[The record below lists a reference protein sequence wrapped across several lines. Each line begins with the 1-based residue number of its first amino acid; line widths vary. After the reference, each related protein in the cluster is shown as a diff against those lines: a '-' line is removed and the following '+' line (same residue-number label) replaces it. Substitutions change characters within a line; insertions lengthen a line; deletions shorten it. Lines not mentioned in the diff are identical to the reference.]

1 MTTVSE
7 IDFDTDSSY
16 VQYLD
21 KGFVGLVDTM
31 GTDESIVQAA
41 RVSYGEGTK
50 GVRNDEALIRY
61 LIRHRHTS
69 PIEMCDVK
77 FHLKMPIFI
86 MRQFVRH
93 RTASLNEY
101 SGRYSVMVDEFYIP
115 DDATLK
121 PQSESNKQGREGTL
135 APLELEMCRNTIKRI
150 SKENYKDYVSLLGD
164 NPDDNYNFVDRKGLS
179 RELARMILPLNNYT
193 EVYWKCNLHNFF
205 HLIDLRSDSHAQWEI
220 QELSKAMYDLVKPRF
235 PLACKAFEDYIM
247 YGVNLSSSEVNVVK
261 ELIRSVEDSG
271 IDVTDLV
278 EKEIK
283 SPRESKEFLNKF

>member
-1 MTTVSE
+1 MLDYNNETSE
-7 IDFDTDSSY
+7 LRYENGDIVVPQNEFKEWQPFSKMDAGKRELTKIKIQLGLKCNYSSEY
-16 VQYLD
+16 CSQR
-21 KGFVGLVDTM
+21 FVP
-31 GTDESIVQAA
+31 
-41 RVSYGEGTK
+41 R
-50 GVRNDEALIRY
+50 
-61 LIRHRHTS
+61 
-69 PIEMCDVK
+69 
-77 FHLKMPIFI
+77 
-86 MRQFVRH
+86 
-93 RTASLNEY
+93 
-101 SGRYSVMVDEFYIP
+101 
-115 DDATLK
+115 
-121 PQSESNKQGREGTL
+121 
-135 APLELEMCRNTIKRI
+135 
-150 SKENYKDYVSLLGD
+150 

-247 YGVNLSSSEVNVVK
+247 YGVNLSRSEVNVVK